1 MKPTDF
7 YWGRVLLDSLLFK
20 LTFNAVTGQYTIMV
34 DCTSYTG
41 TDSGLQS
48 KKIFWKS
55 LSVSHWI
62 CEEAESGTDWLSEA
76 DETIKVGSHPLS
88 TPLSTP
94 LCLEAFFAY
103 KSCLLTRQ

>member
-48 KKIFWKS
+48 KKIF
-55 LSVSHWI
+55 
-62 CEEAESGTDWLSEA
+62 
-76 DETIKVGSHPLS
+76 
-88 TPLSTP
+88 
-94 LCLEAFFAY
+94 
-103 KSCLLTRQ
+103 